1 MESTAQPWA
10 YPTIRSLNTVM
21 AGTRPTVLE
30 VEIKN
35 EPPKTVTNAFTLPN
49 GDLLFALWT
58 NDKVVEDDPGVPTTL
73 RFSDL
78 SAQYVEGIDV
88 LNGYVQEIITE
99 VEGGNLVINNLIVKD
114 YPIFIRFS
122 KSMSP

>member
-1 MESTAQPWA
+1 
-10 YPTIRSLNTVM
+10 V
-21 AGTRPTVLE
+21 AGTRPTVLD
-30 VEIKN
+30 VEIEN
-35 EPPKTVTNAFTLPN
+35 EPPKTVAYAFTLPN

-58 NDKVVEDDPGVPTTL
+58 NGKDVEDDPGVPTTL

-88 LNGYVQEIITE
+88 LNGYVQELTTE
-99 VEGGNLVINNLIVKD
+99 VEGGDLVINDLIVRD

-122 KSMSP
+122 ESMSP